1 MTRFSAQADGNTPTT
16 GAMIPFPAPVDNPLT
31 PLGAHM
37 QSVWRYV
44 DLGFSLLDESTMNVD
59 VEGLAWAPF
68 AGQVLADTFAQF
80 EMSLGHST
88 RAPDEVVAKTLLPL
102 FPDSGLDTSYAVNE
116 ADGLSVVH
124 PRERGYVV
132 SPADAFVA
140 PTGTT
145 MLPWPLNRGIPDDQF
160 QYFTWRDTRILE
172 VGGPA
177 GFGVDPAISWQV
189 QGLPSVPPTYPSGEV
204 PTIGL
209 PLLMDF
215 KCFPD
220 SQAVGLNSFRV
231 ALAINSSPRP
241 EFRAFSS
248 GGVNASGQVILVDP
262 DLDPVAQGGFN
273 PGSGAPTLPRDNLFY
288 FGQADFVVRV
298 SVMHSIWFDAGSGST
313 QFADPVVIEDGVL
326 AGPAGTQV
334 EVALRG
340 ADSLGNLAALADAG
354 QLDFYGDD
362 DGTPTQFFQGD
373 ATWKTDAADLNGAR
387 YVQARMTIVSNAAT
401 GETTSVD
408 SLGLAYRR

>member
-1 MTRFSAQADGNTPTT
+1 M
-16 GAMIPFPAPVDNPLT
+16 
-31 PLGAHM
+31 
-37 QSVWRYV
+37 
-44 DLGFSLLDESTMNVD
+44 
-59 VEGLAWAPF
+59 
-68 AGQVLADTFAQF
+68 
-80 EMSLGHST
+80 
-88 RAPDEVVAKTLLPL
+88 
-102 FPDSGLDTSYAVNE
+102 
-116 ADGLSVVH
+116 
-124 PRERGYVV
+124 
-132 SPADAFVA
+132 
-140 PTGTT
+140 
-145 MLPWPLNRGIPDDQF
+145 
-160 QYFTWRDTRILE
+160 
-172 VGGPA
+172 
-177 GFGVDPAISWQV
+177 
-189 QGLPSVPPTYPSGEV
+189 
-204 PTIGL
+204 
-209 PLLMDF
+209 
-215 KCFPD
+215 
-220 SQAVGLNSFRV
+220 
-231 ALAINSSPRP
+231 
-241 EFRAFSS
+241 
-248 GGVNASGQVILVDP
+248 ILVDP